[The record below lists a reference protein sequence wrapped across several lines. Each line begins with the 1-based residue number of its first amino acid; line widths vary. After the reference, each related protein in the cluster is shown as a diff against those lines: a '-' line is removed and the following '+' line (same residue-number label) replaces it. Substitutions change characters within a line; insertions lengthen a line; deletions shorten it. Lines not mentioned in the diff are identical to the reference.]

1 MSRPVA
7 IHLPDLPAPSSPISP
22 AVVLGS
28 QVYVSGCVPVHPLTR
43 AIVGDEIVS
52 QTRQVLSNLS
62 DSLAAAGSSL
72 DLVVKTTVFLT
83 DASDFAAM
91 NEVYAEVFGD
101 WRPARSTV
109 VVAALARP
117 GLIVEIE
124 AIAARTT
131 DVEA

>member
-1 MSRPVA
+1 M
-7 IHLPDLPAPSSPISP
+7 
-22 AVVLGS
+22 
-28 QVYVSGCVPVHPLTR
+28 
-43 AIVGDEIVS
+43 
-52 QTRQVLSNLS
+52 SNLS

-124 AIAARTT
+124 AIATRTT